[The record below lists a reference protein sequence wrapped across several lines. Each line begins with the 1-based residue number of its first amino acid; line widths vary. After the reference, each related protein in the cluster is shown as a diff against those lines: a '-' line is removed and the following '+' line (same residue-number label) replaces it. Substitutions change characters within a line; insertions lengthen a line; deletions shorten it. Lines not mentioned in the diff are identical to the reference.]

1 MSVTLILFS
10 CSIMI
15 IVKNNSQMNKKS
27 DNSDRIKRSIIISKI
42 KIMLPTVDILDCYPI
57 FFFLRI
63 VRRAVLRPAVIT
75 KIGITRLSLWV
86 LGDFV

>member
-15 IVKNNSQMNKKS
+15 IVKKNSQMNKKL
-27 DNSDRIKRSIIISKI
+27 DNSDRIKRSIIFLFEM
-42 KIMLPTVDILDCYPI
+42 IMLPTVDILSCYPI

-63 VRRAVLRPAVIT
+63 VSRAVLRPAVIT
-75 KIGITRLSLWV
+75 KIGITRLSL
-86 LGDFV
+86 